1 MKPLATIGRL
11 THGITQFSL
20 KPTLVAALA
29 AIVAVSLYSVSS
41 PMEVVDVANLKVARL
56 GHTATELADGRV
68 PIVGGQNETGTVSDS
83 EIFDPGTKTFS
94 LAPQLRQARTEHTA
108 TLLADGRVLVTGGR
122 ANDVLLDST
131 EIFDPLS
138 NSFSYGPKMNHER
151 VGHTATAL
159 SDGSLLVAGGDEAAS
174 AERFNPES
182 KKFELLEARLSGAR
196 SFHSAAVLRSGK
208 VLIAGGLDRDGKE
221 QVTAE
226 LFDLETRSF
235 SPTAS
240 SMHIERVRPALVV
253 LARRQSPGHRRRP
266 RTNDGDVQSGAGIF
280 HRLRPYSELLGP
292 SFHDPG
298 RANARRPIAPA

>member
-1 MKPLATIGRL
+1 VGTLLHQVL
-11 THGITQFSL
+11 TQG
-20 KPTLVAALA
+20 
-29 AIVAVSLYSVSS
+29 
-41 PMEVVDVANLKVARL
+41 N
-56 GHTATELADGRV
+56 TATLLAGGRV
-68 PIVGGQNETGTVSDS
+68 VFIGGEIASGPVREA
-83 EIFDPGTKTFS
+83 EIFDPAVGAFS
-94 LAPQLRQARTEHTA
+94 TVANSIVSRADHTA

-196 SFHSAAVLRSGK
+196 SIHSAALLRSGK

-298 RANARRPIAPA
+298 RANARRRPTVRAA